1 MNKKAD
7 FIFKSVIFYL
17 NLSYIANI
25 VINNIFLQKDV
36 TNSLIN
42 TYGTIGFVLTFLIS
56 ILMSGGA
63 FMISTIIQI
72 VVYHLKNKKI
82 YRCFISLFILEAIK
96 IIGTF
101 TYIFTIDTKN
111 INFMSRPL
119 SSAFIITGII
129 IFIFISIFEIIYLS
143 LNAHLATNKIN
154 P

>member
-25 VINNIFLQKDV
+25 VINNIFLQKDA

-42 TYGTIGFVLTFLIS
+42 TYGTIGFMLTFLLS

-143 LNAHLATNKIN
+143 LNARLATNKIN
-154 P
+154 H

>member
-25 VINNIFLQKDV
+25 VINNIFLQKDA

-42 TYGTIGFVLTFLIS
+42 TYGTIGFMLTFLIS

-119 SSAFIITGII
+119 SSAFIIIGII